1 MKKLLFL
8 AVISALALNAYAQQ
22 PTYPQ
27 LRIGLALG
35 VNRTDYAPKPGTQE
49 WFSLLEPQIRPLSTL
64 RAEVGLW
71 VRINSWLHLRTG
83 TTWETKGV
91 WLTEPFYGID
101 WQGFY
106 TQVDSARIEYS
117 YFTFP
122 LMLEFGVGH
131 KVRFY
136 GGGGI
141 YGGVKYRGA
150 IRESGQRPMDVY
162 LISFAP
168 NATHKWNWFDWGV
181 NAHTGLCLSVGA
193 SQVFLEGRFSRG
205 LKRLENG
212 GIEAGLHHLAYS
224 VQAGV
229 NFPLNLSKKP
239 PYERFN

>member
-1 MKKLLFL
+1 MLLGVSSF
-8 AVISALALNAYAQQ
+8 AQQ
-22 PTYPQ
+22 ASEPRLKAGIALGINQSSYAA
-27 LRIGLALG
+27 RIGFKSDFERIDPD
-35 VNRTDYAPKPGTQE
+35 V
-49 WFSLLEPQIRPLSTL
+49 SPLQSL
-64 RAEVGLW
+64 RAEAGLW
-71 VRINSWLHLRTG
+71 VLINSWLHLRTG

-122 LMLEFGVGH
+122 LALEFGVGH

-162 LISFAP
+162 LISYYP
-168 NATHKWNWFDWGV
+168 NDRNGVNWFDWGING
-181 NAHTGLCLSVGA
+181 NAGVSVSLGPCD
-193 SQVFLEGRFSRG
+193 VFLETRVSRG
-205 LKRLENG
+205 MKKLLNFSN
-212 GIEAGLHHLAYS
+212 EASLHHLAYS
-224 VQAGV
+224 VQTGV